1 VLLSMEW
8 GKQNKR
14 GLMASWPQIGVPIG
28 LLLGTGMMT
37 LIALAA
43 PDAFKAWAWRI
54 PFLAS
59 LVLVAIGLWVRLKV
73 LETPMFSQLVKK
85 RHRVQGPGARRD
97 PPVPEGDRAQRAAAD
112 VGAGAVLPLHR
123 VRAGLHQGHL
133 HKSTYVGLAAVT
145 VGGALELFLIPTFG
159 HLSDRLGRR
168 RVYTTGAIVMG
179 IVAFPFFLLL
189 NTAALGFIIL
199 GTALIAI
206 AHSMQYGPQSSY
218 IAENFPTGLAY
229 AGSGLGYQAA
239 SLIAGGPAPLLATWM
254 LSRSAG
260 RRSRSTSSRAW

>member
-1 VLLSMEW
+1 M
-8 GKQNKR
+8 
-14 GLMASWPQIGVPIG
+14 
-28 LLLGTGMMT
+28 
-37 LIALAA
+37 
-43 PDAFKAWAWRI
+43 
-54 PFLAS
+54 
-59 LVLVAIGLWVRLKV
+59 
-73 LETPMFSQLVKK
+73 
-85 RHRVQGPGARRD
+85 
-97 PPVPEGDRAQRAAAD
+97 
-112 VGAGAVLPLHR
+112 
-123 VRAGLHQGHL
+123 
-133 HKSTYVGLAAVT
+133 GLAAVT

-254 LSRSAG
+254 LPTFGWQAIAVYIIACVVITLAAAALLPDRSKVDLAEAPVLEPAG
-260 RRSRSTSSRAW
+260 RAAGG

>member
-1 VLLSMEW
+1 M
-8 GKQNKR
+8 
-14 GLMASWPQIGVPIG
+14 
-28 LLLGTGMMT
+28 
-37 LIALAA
+37 
-43 PDAFKAWAWRI
+43 
-54 PFLAS
+54 
-59 LVLVAIGLWVRLKV
+59 
-73 LETPMFSQLVKK
+73 
-85 RHRVQGPGARRD
+85 
-97 PPVPEGDRAQRAAAD
+97 
-112 VGAGAVLPLHR
+112 
-123 VRAGLHQGHL
+123 
-133 HKSTYVGLAAVT
+133 GLAAVT

-168 RVYTTGAIVMG
+168 RVYTTGAILMG

-189 NTAALGFIIL
+189 NTAVLGLIIL

-254 LSRSAG
+254 LPNFGWQAIAVYIIACVLITLGAAALLPDRSRASVAAMPELAPAGSRSAG
-260 RRSRSTSSRAW
+260 P